1 MLCNAVRPA
10 AGMIRRG
17 LVPGDI
23 YYVPND
29 DAAEAFADASSW
41 SWDATRGYYRNITSE
56 TPIVVI
62 IPHIDRVRK
71 IIGTFWSYYNTPS
84 SCIGYSYLIIT
95 LDDATSIL
103 LGARDGWTDPSN
115 GQNIFK
121 GDAGNENRVTRNV
134 VGETYTYTIPTG
146 RTVVDISV
154 LSAIYSPYPYA
165 TRGMRDIF
173 VTY

>member
-17 LVPGDI
+17 SVPGDI

-41 SWDATRGYYRNITSE
+41 SWDATRGYYRNTTSL

-62 IPHIDRVRK
+62 IPHIDLVRK
-71 IIGTFWSYYNTPS
+71 ITGTFWSYYNTPS
-84 SCIGYSYLIIT
+84 DCLGLSHLIIT
-95 LDDATSIL
+95 LDDATSIR
-103 LGARDGWTDPSN
+103 LGTNDSWNASHY
-115 GQNIFK
+115 GQHIYK
-121 GDAGNENRVTRNV
+121 GDAGDESRVPRNV

-154 LSAIYSPYPYA
+154 VSCGLSGHPYS